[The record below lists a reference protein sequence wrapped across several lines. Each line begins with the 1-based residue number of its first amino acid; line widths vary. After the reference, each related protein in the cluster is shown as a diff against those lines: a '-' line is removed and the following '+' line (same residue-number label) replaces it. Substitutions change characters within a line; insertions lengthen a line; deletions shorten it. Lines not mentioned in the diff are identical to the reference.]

1 MHLARRNRMKIY
13 GHLWV
18 LTLAISACGG
28 IGTVQTDMDAS
39 AGIGGTAGSGG
50 NTGAGGATLTLTS
63 PVSAAGAAGSAI
75 GGSMGAAGSPAV
87 FPPMTIDG
95 TSTGSVPGID
105 GTSTGYLP
113 ADGTGTPT
121 TTTTTTTPIDA
132 LPPTPTGQLTAG
144 SWDDNLNFGFYSTYL
159 ANEATTQLSGMP
171 IIGRADRMVILVRS
185 ADAQPVA
192 GAQVSVTDAQGHGW
206 SSTTG
211 AEGRVLYFPGWA
223 AVSTGATV
231 TITATVANLSVSTT
245 AAAAAGTI
253 ELDFAQTALPTVTGL
268 DLAFLIDTTGSM
280 GDELTYVQ
288 SELDDIVGGIATQFP
303 GINQRWALVLYRD
316 LGDEYVVRSFDFTTD
331 LASFR
336 ANLAAQSAN
345 GGGDMPEAVDQGLAA
360 ATQLGWR
367 DGATA
372 RVAFWIADAP
382 HHVGLENK
390 VVSALGAA
398 VAKAIHIYPVAGS
411 GIDDLGEFDMRTAAE
426 VTGGRYLFLTNDSGI
441 GGSHAEPHIPCYYV
455 TTLESAMRRMVATEV
470 MGVYMPPAPSD
481 ILRTGGDP
489 QNQQCTLSSGE
500 PVTAW

>member
-1 MHLARRNRMKIY
+1 MKIY

-18 LTLAISACGG
+18 LPLVTLAISACGG
-28 IGTVQTDMDAS
+28 IGTVETDMDAS
-39 AGIGGTAGSGG
+39 AGSGGTAGSGG

-63 PVSAAGAAGSAI
+63 PVSATGAAG
-75 GGSMGAAGSPAV
+75 GSLGDAGSPAV

-95 TSTGSVPGID
+95 TSTGPVPGID
-105 GTSTGYLP
+105 GTSTGFVP
-113 ADGTGTPT
+113 TDGTGTPTT

-159 ANEATTQLSGMP
+159 ANETTAQLSGMP
-171 IIGRADRMVILVRS
+171 VIGRADRMVILVRS

-192 GAQVSVTDAQGHGW
+192 GAQVSVNDGQGHVW
-206 SSTTG
+206 SSLTG
-211 AEGRVLYFPGWA
+211 AEGRVIYFPGWA
-223 AVSTGATV
+223 AVAADATV
-231 TITATVANLSVSTT
+231 TITATVATLSVSTT
-245 AAAAAGTI
+245 AAAAAGTV
-253 ELDFAQTALPTVTGL
+253 ELDFAQTALPTVTAL
-268 DLAFLIDTTGSM
+268 DLAFVIDTTGSM
-280 GDELTYVQ
+280 GDELGYVQ
-288 SELDDIVGGIATQFP
+288 SELDHIVGGIATQFP
-303 GINQRWALVLYRD
+303 GIAQRWALVAYRD
-316 LGDEYVVRSFDFTTD
+316 LGDEYVVLSFDFTTD

-336 ANLAAQSAN
+336 ANLAARRALN
-345 GGGDMPEAVDQGLAA
+345 GGDTPEAVDQALAA
-360 ATQLGWR
+360 TTQLGWR

-398 VAKAIHIYPVAGS
+398 VAKGIHVYPVAAS
-411 GIDDLGEFDMRTAAE
+411 GIDDLAEFTMRTAAE

-470 MGVYMPPAPSD
+470 MGVYMPPAASD

>member
-1 MHLARRNRMKIY
+1 M
-13 GHLWV
+13 V
-18 LTLAISACGG
+18 
-28 IGTVQTDMDAS
+28 
-39 AGIGGTAGSGG
+39 
-50 NTGAGGATLTLTS
+50 
-63 PVSAAGAAGSAI
+63 
-75 GGSMGAAGSPAV
+75 
-87 FPPMTIDG
+87 IDG
-95 TSTGSVPGID
+95 TSTGAVPGID
-105 GTSTGYLP
+105 GTSTGFVP
-113 ADGTGTPT
+113 TGGTGTPTT

-159 ANEATTQLSGMP
+159 ANEATAQLSGMP
-171 IIGRADRMVILVRS
+171 VIGRADRMVILVRS

-192 GAQVSVTDAQGHGW
+192 GAQVSVNDGQGHVW
-206 SSTTG
+206 SSPTG
-211 AEGRVLYFPGWA
+211 AEGRVIYFPGWA
-223 AVSTGATV
+223 AVAADATV

-245 AAAAAGTI
+245 AAATAGTV

-268 DLAFLIDTTGSM
+268 DLAFVIDTTGSM

-288 SELDDIVGGIATQFP
+288 SELDNIVGGIATQFP
-303 GINQRWALVLYRD
+303 GINQRWALVAYRD
-316 LGDEYVVRSFDFTTD
+316 LGDEYVVLSFDFTTD

-336 ANLAAQSAN
+336 ANLAARKALN
-345 GGGDMPEAVDQGLAA
+345 GGDTPEAVDQALAA
-360 ATQLGWR
+360 TTQLGWR

-398 VAKAIHIYPVAGS
+398 VAKGIHIYPVAAS

-470 MGVYMPPAPSD
+470 TGVYMPPAPSD